1 MFQGIF
7 SFPQIPLT
15 RVNNKTS
22 WKKRLNNISD
32 DFIEVNNPVP
42 TTNNQSFRPRDYFF
56 IRIPQK
62 QKPVTAEMV
71 FQLCKLS
78 RSLAENKCTRFN
90 VKRSKFNKRR
100 HSASGLCSKYT
111 RESAED
117 FRTSVDFSSI
127 LCTFENTFN
136 SYQDPIRIY
145 LKTLN
150 FLSPVS
156 FDSRRGSIFSP
167 QKSIIVLKLVST

>member
-1 MFQGIF
+1 
-7 SFPQIPLT
+7 
-15 RVNNKTS
+15 
-22 WKKRLNNISD
+22 
-32 DFIEVNNPVP
+32 
-42 TTNNQSFRPRDYFF
+42 
-56 IRIPQK
+56 
-62 QKPVTAEMV
+62 MV

-136 SYQDPIRIY
+136 SYQDPIRIC

-156 FDSRRGSIFSP
+156 FSLRRGSILFSFSP
-167 QKSIIVLKLVST
+167 PKKYHGTKADIDITLLFRQFFREKGKPRSRKGWGRRGRLRDRGRRYLPIDREGRRDGGEK

>member
-1 MFQGIF
+1 
-7 SFPQIPLT
+7 
-15 RVNNKTS
+15 
-22 WKKRLNNISD
+22 
-32 DFIEVNNPVP
+32 
-42 TTNNQSFRPRDYFF
+42 
-56 IRIPQK
+56 
-62 QKPVTAEMV
+62 MV
-71 FQLCKLS
+71 FQLRKLS

-100 HSASGLCSKYT
+100 HSVSGLCSKYT

-136 SYQDPIRIY
+136 SYQDPIRIC

-156 FDSRRGSIFSP
+156 FDPRGGSILFSFSP
-167 QKSIIVLKLVST
+167 QKKYHNTKADIDITLLFRQFCREKGKPRGRKGAGGGGGAERKTKRQRKTISSDRS